1 MEIHKKKF
9 IGTIALIACLILI
22 TLIVSFMNY
31 KKNNVSYKVLVDNK
45 GEVEQKDAKGQK
57 DVKVSNIGTIKVYIN
72 GEVKKPGV
80 YTLKLSSRIEDLVS
94 SAGGFTEEADSLKIN
109 EAKILKD
116 EDYIYVP
123 KIVKG
128 AINGEGS
135 INPVKPVDDGK
146 ININE
151 ATKEQ
156 LMTLPRIGEVTATK
170 IIEYREKNGPF
181 KSIEDLKQVSRIGD
195 KTLEDIKDKI
205 EVR

>member
-1 MEIHKKKF
+1 MELNKKKF
-9 IGTIALIACLILI
+9 IGTIALIASLIII
-22 TLIVSFMNY
+22 TIIVSFMNF

-45 GEVEQKDAKGQK
+45 EGTDLKEVTGQK
-57 DVKVSNIGTIKVYIN
+57 DTKVSNLGTIKVYIN
-72 GEVKKPGV
+72 GEVNKPGV
-80 YTLKLSSRIEDLVS
+80 YTLKQNSRILDLVS
-94 SAGGFTEEADSLKIN
+94 CAGGFKEEADSLKIN

-123 KIVKG
+123 KIVNG
-128 AINGEGS
+128 AINGENT
-135 INPVKPVDDGK
+135 ITPVNTMDDGK

-170 IIEYREKNGPF
+170 IIEYREKSGPF
-181 KSIEDLKQVSRIGD
+181 KTIEDLKNISGIGD
-195 KTLEDIKDKI
+195 KTIDNIKDKI